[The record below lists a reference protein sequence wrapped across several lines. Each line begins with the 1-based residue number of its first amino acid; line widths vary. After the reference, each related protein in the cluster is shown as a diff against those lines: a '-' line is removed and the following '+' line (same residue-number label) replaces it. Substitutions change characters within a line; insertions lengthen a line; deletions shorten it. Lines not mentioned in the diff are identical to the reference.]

1 MKALNYIY
9 IGIWLM
15 LCGTLTAC
23 HDENELS
30 DGGARVYLNAS
41 VSSDIKLA
49 SRAGTDEL
57 KENTLFRIST
67 KEQRLVKKF

>member
-9 IGIWLM
+9 IGIWLI

-49 SRAGTDEL
+49 SRAGIDFAAAL
-57 KENTLFRIST
+57 T
-67 KEQRLVKKF
+67 KKRA